1 MAETSDVIDALG
13 LVGNTPQDEEQ
24 PDAAEQSATST
35 TGSQRAEGP
44 QSPPEPSDD
53 EGETISLDEALAELD
68 GEPAPDQT
76 AAPDADLAAEPEPL
90 SDVEELKRQLDEY
103 KAKEAITRAVESDAA
118 FDNRWHNQQAIN
130 DTYFDAEI
138 ARMER
143 IAAEKGFSDADLKAA
158 IYDRV
163 ELGNG
168 FGIERINPQTGRVE
182 LIGRIAADAELLQN
196 YAAAVREYERG
207 KTRPNAFEG
216 LVAEFSLTDR
226 QRVALAKFINYPPE
240 HLREIAKTFGEQN
253 AAITNTQTQA
263 RNDAVANV
271 RNRLS
276 NQSAPGNPGQAPR
289 QRKVELDHTRKSTE
303 FVGKVLGFVR

>member
-1 MAETSDVIDALG
+1 MADAAQVIDSLNLLG
-13 LVGNTPQDEEQ
+13 QTPQDEEQ
-24 PDAAEQSATST
+24 PDAAEDTATST
-35 TGSQRAEGP
+35 TGS

-53 EGETISLDEALAELD
+53 DVEIISLDEALAELD
-68 GEPAPDQT
+68 GEAAPEQT
-76 AAPDADLAAEPEPL
+76 AAPEPEAEPEPL

-103 KAKEAITRAVESDAA
+103 KAKEAITKAVESDAA
-118 FDNRWHNQQAIN
+118 FDLRWHNQQAVN

-207 KTRPNAFEG
+207 KTRPDAFTQ

-253 AAITNTQTQA
+253 AAVTNTQTQA

-276 NQSAPGNPGQAPR
+276 QQPAPGNPGQAPR

-303 FVGKVLGFVR
+303 FVGKMLGFVR